1 MATAPVI
8 SMYDVDDERR
18 TLALEGVEM
27 RNLSTI
33 HPQDDDLGDE
43 TADDAGGS
51 SLEPVNDTALSVRPD
66 ATDHRTELYARLR
79 TIIDS
84 AAESIRALK
93 EENAALA
100 TQKAAMTEQIG
111 ALEDHVRTVTAD
123 LAADEL
129 ALRTSAEGLEQALR
143 GLPAAPT
150 PPAAPEQHA
159 DLTAAPAM
167 DMPAPQ
173 PAMAETETEPETES
187 ESEPATEAATETDT
201 ETVMET
207 EAGMEMES
215 EPEAAMPVMEQSVAS
230 SMEETGPMPQTEMTD
245 SGSSDAYAYEHERV
259 IAPPPASNPDSTY
272 TLVAYPFVRFSDLG
286 QFQAALQKLTGV
298 HDVQVR
304 RFAQGTLEM
313 RLGYGG
319 PTDLATTL
327 RTLATEIEDVQEE
340 EPYKLRVR
348 LRTSQDS

>member
-8 SMYDVDDERR
+8 SMYDLGDEQRR
-18 TLALEGVEM
+18 LASGGMEM

-33 HPQDDDLGDE
+33 HPLDDDSE
-43 TADDAGGS
+43 ASVTNHADQS
-51 SLEPVNDTALSVRPD
+51 SLEPINNTSLALQSD
-66 ATDHRTELYARLR
+66 ATDQRIELYTRLR
-79 TIIDS
+79 TIIDN

-93 EENAALA
+93 EENAALS
-100 TQKAAMTEQIG
+100 TQKTAMTERIG
-111 ALEDHVRTVTAD
+111 TLEDHIRTVTAA
-123 LAADEL
+123 LVTDEL
-129 ALRTSAEGLEQALR
+129 ALRTSADGLERALQ
-143 GLPAAPT
+143 GLPTAPTVSVEPEPYAAMDAAPVT
-150 PPAAPEQHA
+150 EASVPQSIMAETASETETEAEMEPE
-159 DLTAAPAM
+159 TEM
-167 DMPAPQ
+167 V
-173 PAMAETETEPETES
+173 AETETETETE
-187 ESEPATEAATETDT
+187 
-201 ETVMET
+201 MET
-207 EAGMEMES
+207 ES
-215 EPEAAMPVMEQSVAS
+215 EPEAAMPVMEQAVSS
-230 SMEETGPMPQTEMTD
+230 SMEDTGPIEQSEMPTPVA
-245 SGSSDAYAYEHERV
+245 SDEQEHERV
-259 IAPPPASNPDSTY
+259 IAPPPASNSDGTY

-313 RLGYGG
+313 RIGYGG

>member
-1 MATAPVI
+1 MATASVI
-8 SMYDVDDERR
+8 SMYDLADEQR
-18 TLALEGVEM
+18 TLAVGGVEM

-33 HPQDDDLGDE
+33 HPLDDDSGGEVTDDE
-43 TADDAGGS
+43 GRS
-51 SLEPVNDTALSVRPD
+51 SLEPINTSLSLQSD
-66 ATDHRTELYARLR
+66 AADHRVELYARLR

-100 TQKAAMTEQIG
+100 TQKATMTEQIG
-111 ALEDHVRTVTAD
+111 MLEDRVRTVTAD

-143 GLPAAPT
+143 GLPAAPASST
-150 PPAAPEQHA
+150 TSEPHA
-159 DLTAAPAM
+159 DMTAAPVT

-173 PAMAETETEPETES
+173 PTMAETETETE
-187 ESEPATEAATETDT
+187 PQMEAET

-207 EAGMEMES
+207 ETEAEVGTGTEMES
-215 EPEAAMPVMEQSVAS
+215 EPEAAMPVMEQAVAS
-230 SMEETGPMPQTEMTD
+230 SMEETGPMPQTEMPD
-245 SGSSDAYAYEHERV
+245 PGASDEHERV
-259 IAPPPASNPDSTY
+259 IAPPPVSNSDGTY

-313 RLGYGG
+313 RIGYGG